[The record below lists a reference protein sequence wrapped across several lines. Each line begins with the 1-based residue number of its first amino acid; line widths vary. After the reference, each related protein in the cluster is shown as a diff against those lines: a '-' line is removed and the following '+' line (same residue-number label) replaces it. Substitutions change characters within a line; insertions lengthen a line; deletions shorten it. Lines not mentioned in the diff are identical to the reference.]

1 VGIVFILLRDR
12 DKVIYEES
20 LRERKERMRLK
31 MIKLQQQR
39 NQKSLSE
46 QVKDFFK
53 KTIDKLKK
61 KEVSQDD
68 QQA

>member
-1 VGIVFILLRDR
+1 
-12 DKVIYEES
+12 
-20 LRERKERMRLK
+20 MRLK